1 MHQSHL
7 MHGSDTSANGVSR
20 RAFVRGA
27 TGLVVGGL
35 ALATG
40 FNPLGGTTVVGAA
53 PVLSRATFDACVGDK
68 FHVASAGAIR
78 SLDLFK
84 SRALRFGQPAT
95 QPPAG
100 KDSFSL
106 LFRGPAG
113 QPLAQGVY
121 TLEHR
126 RTGQFTVLLAPMRPE
141 PDARYYEVI
150 FNRAA
155 PR

>member
-1 MHQSHL
+1 MMSEHE
-7 MHGSDTSANGVSR
+7 VSR

-27 TGLVVGGL
+27 AGVLVGGL
-35 ALATG
+35 AITSGFDPLA
-40 FNPLGGTTVVGAA
+40 GGQAAAAA
-53 PVLSRATFDACVGDK
+53 PVLGRTTFDKCVGQSFKLD
-68 FHVASAGAIR
+68 AAALR
-78 SLDLFK
+78 SLTLFK
-84 SRALRFGQPAT
+84 VRALRFGQPAT

-106 LFRGPAG
+106 LFRGPVD

-121 TLEHR
+121 TLDHR
-126 RTGQFTVLLAPMRPE
+126 STGKFTVLVAPMRPE

-150 FNRAA
+150 YNRAS